1 MAEKEKDAAEKK
13 KIDEMSHEAIITELR
28 EYRYAD
34 GSKIAEIE
42 FESLEVDLAAAKG
55 KLELVRALAEP
66 LVTPEQEEST
76 TDLRDR
82 VNSARQS
89 VAIQWF
95 RHNKAQGRVYGE
107 RGVSID
113 RTGQDPFR
121 NLRQLFASA
130 LATEGLSQT
139 EVQAQLDSVN
149 LDDLAADSQQLISG
163 LSAKRFEE
171 WFGEPAEA
179 LSEADK
185 LEIVQS
191 NYDWLVEHNSELTET
206 QEGRNRTWARAQTNV
221 GITVA
226 APAPTGAEVTPQVFD
241 DATQEVNDFI
251 QQLWDNSD
259 GRYPVSSFFEVLRA
273 SGLRADQQELLRK
286 AWVVDGQLRPD
297 MGLSGDGVG
306 DGRGDG
312 FIGVSKIP
320 PTNLMSEYQRLQTQI
335 AQGQLNLA
343 EANAK
348 WKRTTDT
355 WEKER
360 KQRIDKQSEEQFQRS
375 KFESDR
381 TTGLTVARDLL
392 SGRLRAAEV
401 ENQSFLAA
409 LPYLAPKSEYL
420 PGQEPGGVMERLS
433 ALGGATFT
441 PVRTEDVTVPFNPR
455 RAAQQA
461 LAAYE
466 SQTKGLD
473 LAELLRTTMTQGAD
487 A

>member
-13 KIDEMSHEAIITELR
+13 KIDEMSHAAIITELR

-42 FESLEVDLAAAKG
+42 FESLEVDLEAAKER
-55 KLELVRALAEP
+55 LEIVRGLAKP
-66 LVTPEQEEST
+66 LVTPEQEERT

-95 RHNKAQGRVYGE
+95 RYNKAQGGVVGE
-107 RGVSID
+107 RTI
-113 RTGQDPFR
+113 GQELIGKLEELFR
-121 NLRQLFASA
+121 SA
-130 LATEGLSQT
+130 LANEGLSQT
-139 EVQAQLDSVN
+139 EVQEQLDSVN

-206 QEGRNRTWARAQTNV
+206 QEGRNRTWATAQTNV

-226 APAPTGAEVTPQVFD
+226 AAAPTGAEVTLPVFD

-259 GRYPVSSFFEVLRA
+259 GRYPVSSFFDVLRA

-320 PTNLMSEYQRLQTQI
+320 TNLMSEYQRLQTQI

-343 EANAK
+343 EANAE

-360 KQRIDKQSEEQFQRS
+360 KQRIDKQSAEEFQRS

-381 TTGLTVARDLL
+381 TAGLTVARDLL

-461 LAAYE
+461 LTAYE

-473 LAELLRTTMTQGAD
+473 LAELLRTKMTQGAD

>member
-42 FESLEVDLAAAKG
+42 FESLEADLAAAKE

-66 LVTPEQEEST
+66 LVTPEQEERT

-95 RHNKAQGRVYGE
+95 RYNKAQGRVYGE

-121 NLRQLFASA
+121 NLRELFRSA
-130 LATEGLSQT
+130 LANEGLSQT
-139 EVQAQLDSVN
+139 EVQEQLDSVN

-191 NYDWLVEHNSELTET
+191 NYDWLVEQNLELTET
-206 QEGRNRTWARAQTNV
+206 QEGRNRTWATAQTNV

-226 APAPTGAEVTPQVFD
+226 APAPTGAEVTLQVFD
-241 DATQEVNDFI
+241 DATQDINDLI
-251 QQLWDNSD
+251 QQLYDNAD
-259 GRYPVSSFFEVLRA
+259 GRYPVSSFFEVLRT
-273 SGLRADQQELLRK
+273 SGLRPDQKELLTK
-286 AWVVDGQLRPD
+286 VWVADGQVRPGHPEAPHMGLRP
-297 MGLSGDGVG
+297 
-306 DGRGDG
+306 DG
-312 FIGVSKIP
+312 FIGVPKI
-320 PTNLMSEYQRLQTQI
+320 PTNLMTEYQRLQIQI
-335 AQGQLNLA
+335 AQGQLNLG

-360 KQRIDKQSEEQFQRS
+360 KQRIDKQSAEEFQRS

-401 ENQSFLAA
+401 ENQSLIAA